1 MIKIFKDE
9 KMKNNSNLLKRGPQI
24 KHGEFF
30 FHTNG
35 VSPSRQSE
43 YFQDLVGPFYNL
55 AFPIRRD
62 GQFFSEERVWLIG
75 EFTVFEARQDSYF
88 KARDRFLPD
97 RVPERLVISVCMASH
112 GQTIVGED
120 SRHWAPGD
128 VVISDGM
135 PALKWHAL
143 QRTRELSIMLPR
155 AVAAPGGGNIP
166 NLLIL
171 DHRIPSARAL
181 RLQMG
186 LVHDACR
193 QGDKLLA
200 HLLLSGFAT
209 VLANFLTG
217 MPLEANHADIRT
229 LRLNAILRYIDE
241 SVGDPA
247 LTPQFICK
255 KFGLSRA
262 ALYRMFEP
270 IGGVADHIRNRKLDV
285 AYARI
290 LNLPRAN
297 ENIGSVAGALGFYDH
312 AHLSHRFK
320 ERFGLS
326 PKDLMHLN
334 AVERPSRKALCQTV
348 RLPSSQPSFF
358 DLITPAYG

>member
-128 VVISDGM
+128 VIISDGM

-155 AVAAPGGGNIP
+155 AVVAPGGATFRAFWSWIIGDRP
-166 NLLIL
+166 PG
-171 DHRIPSARAL
+171 PS
-181 RLQMG
+181 G
-186 LVHDACR
+186 CR
-193 QGDKLLA
+193 W
-200 HLLLSGFAT
+200 
-209 VLANFLTG
+209 
-217 MPLEANHADIRT
+217 
-229 LRLNAILRYIDE
+229 
-241 SVGDPA
+241 
-247 LTPQFICK
+247 
-255 KFGLSRA
+255 GLSTMHA
-262 ALYRMFEP
+262 AKGISCWPTF
-270 IGGVADHIRNRKLDV
+270 
-285 AYARI
+285 
-290 LNLPRAN
+290 
-297 ENIGSVAGALGFYDH
+297 
-312 AHLSHRFK
+312 
-320 ERFGLS
+320 
-326 PKDLMHLN
+326 
-334 AVERPSRKALCQTV
+334 C
-348 RLPSSQPSFF
+348 
-358 DLITPAYG
+358 